1 VLTFT
6 GLAEKS
12 VGDKR
17 RDLDGKRGH
26 ENEGVLRKI
35 VKVQARFV
43 SRQNDL
49 EAVGQTSEGGKRILP
64 ALWLNYVSIRSAL
77 SLAQN

>member
-17 RDLDGKRGH
+17 GDLDGKRGH

-43 SRQNDL
+43 
-49 EAVGQTSEGGKRILP
+49 
-64 ALWLNYVSIRSAL
+64 
-77 SLAQN
+77 